1 MKGGKKGRKRRGSAG
16 DAKRKPGAR
25 GAATS
30 DSVTRPWVDAPKKGN
45 KGKSFGGRSSQP
57 EE

>member
-16 DAKRKPGAR
+16 DAKRKPGGR
-25 GAATS
+25 GAPTS
-30 DSVTRPWVDAPKKGN
+30 ESVTKPWIDAPKKGTR
-45 KGKSFGGRSSQP
+45 GKSYGGRSSKP